1 MNLVAA
7 ISRKAVFPLLIN
19 TRAEKVLRNFS
30 GHSVLNVMYHGV
42 VANDSTYF
50 SPRHIS
56 SGQFEKHLKYYIK
69 NFDIVT
75 VSEAFNMYR
84 NKVVPKR
91 KTITISFDDGYKNN
105 LDIALPFL
113 EKYLVKATFF
123 ISGVCAHDM
132 KIRTVWSDII
142 SVLLHYYPD
151 EGIKIGDERFNAYL
165 HENTKEQIKGFMKK
179 LPPHKRDKLLDNLI
193 ESYGVA
199 DKIKE
204 IPEEVWKLMTRKELI
219 TFSRSKMV
227 DIGAHGY
234 LHYNL
239 GNIDLKEAEK
249 DLSLAK
255 SVLEEAIQKPV
266 FQLAYPD
273 GSYSESVKD
282 VAQRL
287 GYENQLAVN
296 YRLQSDGRDERILN
310 RHAISSTTTYES
322 NMFFLNF
329 AFRKTGFL

>member
-1 MNLVAA
+1 
-7 ISRKAVFPLLIN
+7 
-19 TRAEKVLRNFS
+19 
-30 GHSVLNVMYHGV
+30 
-42 VANDSTYF
+42 DSTYF

-84 NKVVPKR
+84 NEVVPKR
-91 KTITISFDDGYKNN
+91 KTISISFDDGYKNN
-105 LDIALPFL
+105 LDIVLPLL
-113 EKYLVKATFF
+113 EKYRVKATFF
-123 ISGVCAHDM
+123 IAGMCTGDM
-132 KIRTVWSDII
+132 KIETLWSDVI
-142 SVLLHYYPD
+142 SVLRHFYPK
-151 EGIKIGDERFNAYL
+151 EIIEIGPEKFISYRHETTNERIQD
-165 HENTKEQIKGFMKK
+165 HIKK
-179 LPPHKRDKLLDNLI
+179 LSPDKRDKNLDNLI
-193 ESYGVA
+193 DSYSLA
-199 DKIKE
+199 DKIKK